1 MSDQLTSAVV
11 LAFPARPD
19 DRLRH
24 ALRSLEAALAE
35 QSAAVAGLRAELGG
49 LSGAVSA
56 LESSMTGYAG
66 VLDQTAAAVAGA
78 GQAARALDATADGM
92 LRAALR

>member
-1 MSDQLTSAVV
+1 MSDQVTSAVV

-35 QSAAVAGLRAELGG
+35 QSAAVAGLRAELGA
-49 LSGAVSA
+49 LSGVLSG
-56 LESSMTGYAG
+56 LETSMTFYAG
-66 VLDQTAAAVAGA
+66 ALDHAAAAVAGA
-78 GQAARALDATADGM
+78 GQAARALETTADGL
-92 LRAALR
+92 LRTARG